1 MKLIEDSQKYESEL
15 RRDKFLSYSEWAEIK
30 LLEKPEELDY
40 CYRCNR
46 PLDPL
51 SWLDPEFYTLPC
63 WDCMGKKKSERE
75 IRIEGIIRNIRD
87 FYVGRILGDR
97 YFQLFLVDGIYF
109 SNTLPHRYSEFKKV
123 INSLNP
129 PSRNDIWFLD
139 WKTGFPK
146 TISMENLEGI
156 KIVNL
161 SSMYKDIELGKKR
174 IVVGNYEILMPEE
187 VKADIRHRT
196 RYGIFSKSNDN
207 RKSKRI
213 KINERCYRLYNNDND
228 KVKSIFKILK
238 NGEEIAFRS
247 LSYCDYVIL
256 KLALMRDRAFLKFVF
271 EILCEISKQVAW
283 YRDSV
288 FLKNTVLIDPKKTN
302 KVNFIWNPISQDYMD
317 DYINISLL

>member
-1 MKLIEDSQKYESEL
+1 MKLIEDSRKHESEL
-15 RRDKFLSYSEWAEIK
+15 RRDKFLSYSEWTEIK

-63 WDCMGKKKSERE
+63 WECMGKKKSERE
-75 IRIEGIIRNIRD
+75 IRVEGLIRNIRD
-87 FYVGRILGDR
+87 FYISRILGDR
-97 YFQLFLVDGIYF
+97 YFQLFLVDGVYF
-109 SNTLPHRYSEFKKV
+109 SNTIPHRYSEFKKV
-123 INSLNP
+123 INSLDP

-139 WKTGFPK
+139 WKVGFPK
-146 TISMENLEGI
+146 IISMKNLDGI
-156 KIVNL
+156 KIINL
-161 SSMYKDIELGKKR
+161 SSMYKNIELGKKKI
-174 IVVGNYEILMPEE
+174 IVGDYEILMPEE

-213 KINERCYRLYNNDND
+213 KINEKCYRLYNNDND
-228 KVKSIFKILK
+228 KVKSIFKVLK
-238 NGEEIAFRS
+238 CGEEIAFRS

-256 KLALMRDRAFLKFVF
+256 KLTLMRNRTFLKFVF

-288 FLKNTVLIDPKKTN
+288 FLKNTIQIDPKKIN
-302 KVNFIWNPISQDYMD
+302 RVNFIWNPISQDYME
-317 DYINISLL
+317 DYINISIL